1 MARRASKKGVLI
13 MVKGALGKVYADG
26 KVIIKQ
32 GHAGKCF
39 YVVQSGRVEVVQSSD
54 HGEQHL
60 AFLET
65 GDSFGEMAIFEKV
78 VRSATIRAVGEARV
92 LKVDKK
98 TLYRRIQEDPL
109 LAVGLLK
116 SMSHRIRD
124 LSAQLAEHEN
134 NSE

>member
-1 MARRASKKGVLI
+1 MARRPSEKGVLI
-13 MVKGALGKVYADG
+13 MVMGVLGKIYSDG
-26 KVIIKQ
+26 EVIIQQ
-32 GHAGKCF
+32 GNTGECF
-39 YVVQSGRVEVVQSSD
+39 YVVQSGRVEVIQTSE
-54 HGEQHL
+54 HGQQHL
-60 AFLET
+60 AYLES

-98 TLYRRIQEDPL
+98 TLFRRIQEDPL

-124 LSAQLAEHEN
+124 LSDQLAEKEAD
-134 NSE
+134 S